1 MNISC
6 RELCSIL
13 LIHSS
18 QLQEFFPRLCMY
30 NLCFYMISSSSLY
43 LYSGYYSTYWWD
55 LETYFLVLAHL
66 SCDGKHVLWYLSN
79 SIISSIKYICWRSP
93 WSLWPVLKFQ
103 NSKHFWAPE
112 KKVHCV
118 LLFICLSVLLFPLW
132 VVHIIKIVFMN

>member
-93 WSLWPVLKFQ
+93 WIEVSGLCSSSRIPSISGLLKRKSIVSCCLFVCLFCY
-103 NSKHFWAPE
+103 S
-112 KKVHCV
+112 HCEWY
-118 LLFICLSVLLFPLW
+118 I
-132 VVHIIKIVFMN
+132 